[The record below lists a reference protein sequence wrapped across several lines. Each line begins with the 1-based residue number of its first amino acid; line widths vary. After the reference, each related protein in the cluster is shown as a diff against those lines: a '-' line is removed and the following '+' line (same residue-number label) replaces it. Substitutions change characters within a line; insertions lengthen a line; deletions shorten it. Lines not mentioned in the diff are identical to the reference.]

1 MRVRHLPLWITLA
14 LSVGVMSGLPAFAKA
29 SQSMTT
35 CSAQYKADKASGALP
50 AGQTWPQ
57 YLSAC
62 AARLGGTQA
71 AVAPTV
77 TTKPPKLANVASPKA
92 SKSDAGVLGNL
103 FGATTTKAAAGAA
116 TNGMTQTPAQKAM
129 YDRERQCG
137 QMWKASKVSGSI
149 PSGQTWPQYWSQCNA
164 RLKG

>member
-1 MRVRHLPLWITLA
+1 MKVHRFPLFIAAA
-14 LSVGVMSGLPAFAKA
+14 LSVGAMSVLPANAKA
-29 SQSMTT
+29 SQTMSA

-50 AGQTWPQ
+50 SGQTWPQ

-62 AARLGGTQA
+62 SARLGATQVGE
-71 AVAPTV
+71 VAP
-77 TTKPPKLANVASPKA
+77 KGPARLPKLA
-92 SKSDAGVLGNL
+92 
-103 FGATTTKAAAGAA
+103 AAAAPTKPKPGAA
-116 TNGMTQTPAQKAM
+116 TVGDLFGGGKTKAGFNAGTTTLTPAQKAM